1 MRDYFL
7 GTSLPII
14 NSAKVIKVK
23 TSSAENLEIQV
34 STINCHNVIVMLLI
48 IILSKEIDIAIDF
61 EYTGK
66 FQLAIDADLVNL
78 LLQLLYVM

>member
-14 NSAKVIKVK
+14 NSAKVIKVQ

-34 STINCHNVIVMLLI
+34 STINCHNVIVTLLI

>member
-78 LLQLLYVM
+78 LLQLLYVI